1 MRSVAPLLRTSQS
14 VNINMALV
22 PLDAS
27 EYPDS
32 WSSVLKSHPVFLST
46 DARQFELSTNSLP
59 HFTQLAPS
67 HDSSSPSGRRQVMA
81 LKDADLIVAVG
92 EEIRVT
98 SLGDAKLGRGM
109 SKSYKA
115 RVTIEPCHPTLT

>member
-1 MRSVAPLLRTSQS
+1 
-14 VNINMALV
+14 MALV

-27 EYPDS
+27 EYSDD
-32 WSSVLKSHPVFLST
+32 WSSVLKGHPIFSLPT
-46 DARQFELSTNSLP
+46 DTKQSQQLELSTSSLP
-59 HFTQLAPS
+59 HFTQLEPS
-67 HDSSSPSGRRQVMA
+67 HGSPSPSGRRQVMV

-92 EEIRVT
+92 KEIRVT

-115 RVTIEPCHPTLT
+115 RVTLKS